1 MDIWGVD
8 GAAAE
13 AEALAAM
20 VSFMESVGLTSD
32 DVGIKVNSRAVL
44 AELLARTCGV
54 DAAADAARFAACCVL
69 VDKLEKVPPEAL
81 HGDFGALG
89 VAAADVDA
97 LAAVLRDA
105 ADAGG
110 SLAALEALIGDGPAL
125 SNLRALVDLAE
136 AGGFGDW
143 IVVDASVVRGLAYYT
158 GVVFEAFDRQGAL
171 RAIAGGG
178 RYDRLLET
186 FGGDPLPA
194 VGFGFGDAVIMELLE
209 EKKLVPET
217 SAGVDVVA
225 FALATGDGDEDAA
238 SLKALAGVAATL
250 RSCAAVCAD
259 PTKETGSRRRRG
271 APELWFPRRSGAS
284 VDVVLEPKKPKW
296 AFKHADRRNAKAA
309 VMLAPSEWAEGR
321 LVAKDLKTGDQA
333 DVAVGELA
341 AWVGAREDI

>member
-97 LAAVLRDA
+97 LAAVLRERAADVDALAAVLRDA

-136 AGGFGDW
+136 TSHHAG
-143 IVVDASVVRGLAYYT
+143 IASAHVHISDNGYVIF
-158 GVVFEAFDRQGAL
+158 VFWMLFKL
-171 RAIAGGG
+171 FF
-178 RYDRLLET
+178 LL
-186 FGGDPLPA
+186 
-194 VGFGFGDAVIMELLE
+194 
-209 EKKLVPET
+209 
-217 SAGVDVVA
+217 
-225 FALATGDGDEDAA
+225 
-238 SLKALAGVAATL
+238 
-250 RSCAAVCAD
+250 AAVL
-259 PTKETGSRRRRG
+259 P
-271 APELWFPRRSGAS
+271 
-284 VDVVLEPKKPKW
+284 W
-296 AFKHADRRNAKAA
+296 A
-309 VMLAPSEWAEGR
+309 W
-321 LVAKDLKTGDQA
+321 
-333 DVAVGELA
+333 
-341 AWVGAREDI
+341 AREEVEAERDP

>member
-110 SLAALEALIGDGPAL
+110 SLAALEALLGDGPAL
-125 SNLRALVDLAE
+125 SHLRALVDLAE

-143 IVVDASVVRGLAYYT
+143 
-158 GVVFEAFDRQGAL
+158 F
-171 RAIAGGG
+171 
-178 RYDRLLET
+178 
-186 FGGDPLPA
+186 
-194 VGFGFGDAVIMELLE
+194 
-209 EKKLVPET
+209 
-217 SAGVDVVA
+217 
-225 FALATGDGDEDAA
+225 
-238 SLKALAGVAATL
+238 
-250 RSCAAVCAD
+250 
-259 PTKETGSRRRRG
+259 RRH
-271 APELWFPRRSGAS
+271 PRR
-284 VDVVLEPKKPKW
+284 
-296 AFKHADRRNAKAA
+296 
-309 VMLAPSEWAEGR
+309 PSSDQQPC
-321 LVAKDLKTGDQA
+321 DL
-333 DVAVGELA
+333 
-341 AWVGAREDI
+341 WVGGCPSAFRGQSVPRCGVIERPDE

>member
-105 ADAGG
+105 ADAGDARG
-110 SLAALEALIGDGPAL
+110 GEGCPHVLLRRVQPAA
-125 SNLRALVDLAE
+125 
-136 AGGFGDW
+136 AG
-143 IVVDASVVRGLAYYT
+143 
-158 GVVFEAFDRQGAL
+158 
-171 RAIAGGG
+171 AG
-178 RYDRLLET
+178 
-186 FGGDPLPA
+186 
-194 VGFGFGDAVIMELLE
+194 I
-209 EKKLVPET
+209 
-217 SAGVDVVA
+217 
-225 FALATGDGDEDAA
+225 
-238 SLKALAGVAATL
+238 
-250 RSCAAVCAD
+250 
-259 PTKETGSRRRRG
+259 
-271 APELWFPRRSGAS
+271 
-284 VDVVLEPKKPKW
+284 
-296 AFKHADRRNAKAA
+296 H
-309 VMLAPSEWAEGR
+309 
-321 LVAKDLKTGDQA
+321 
-333 DVAVGELA
+333 
-341 AWVGAREDI
+341 

>member
-110 SLAALEALIGDGPAL
+110 SLAALDDL
-125 SNLRALVDLAE
+125 SHGFSEKVKWLLLVSANL
-136 AGGFGDW
+136 G
-143 IVVDASVVRGLAYYT
+143 SVSPQCLFPQQPVLQQST
-158 GVVFEAFDRQGAL
+158 TLKTD
-171 RAIAGGG
+171 
-178 RYDRLLET
+178 
-186 FGGDPLPA
+186 
-194 VGFGFGDAVIMELLE
+194 
-209 EKKLVPET
+209 
-217 SAGVDVVA
+217 
-225 FALATGDGDEDAA
+225 ATGNRYYIYLFDI
-238 SLKALAGVAATL
+238 KAFL
-250 RSCAAVCAD
+250 
-259 PTKETGSRRRRG
+259 
-271 APELWFPRRSGAS
+271 
-284 VDVVLEPKKPKW
+284 
-296 AFKHADRRNAKAA
+296 
-309 VMLAPSEWAEGR
+309 
-321 LVAKDLKTGDQA
+321 
-333 DVAVGELA
+333 
-341 AWVGAREDI
+341 